1 MSIRIPLTCL
11 PATPISLSGLASL
24 INQNEFESYSIMFT
38 PLFFENKKFNL
49 DSYEEKK
56 NFISACID
64 DEGFIITDEKKTV
77 ITKKTQPF
85 CFEISKLKYSLT
97 SNLFISTDNSPF
109 ILILGKS
116 TSSLSAFIFDGSF
129 GV

>member
-1 MSIRIPLTCL
+1 MITICNICDY
-11 PATPISLSGLASL
+11 PI
-24 INQNEFESYSIMFT
+24 
-38 PLFFENKKFNL
+38 FN
-49 DSYEEKK
+49 
-56 NFISACID
+56 

-129 GV
+129 GVEIYPETWFQYPFICYHGYNRFCHKKNIVEIYTEHDFTHENKILYLEYA